1 MSTQPLLRFAQHL
14 RASDKSE
21 NTVEAY
27 LRDLRLFSEW
37 FESSNGEDMVPQTI
51 TPIDV
56 KEYKSYLLQVKR
68 FKPATVNRRLASISA
83 FCEWARKQAL
93 IEGNPAEGIAN
104 VQEVEMAPRWLT
116 RKEQY
121 ALLRAVQK
129 EGNRRDE
136 AVITL
141 LLHTGLRVSEASN
154 LRLSDIEISER
165 KGQIAVR
172 DGKGGKHRV
181 VPLNADVRRALAE
194 YLESRPE
201 AQHHYLFVGKQKGQ
215 LKPWGIQYVTSKYA
229 YLAKLD
235 NVTPHTLRHTF
246 GKNLVDAGVSL
257 DKVATLLGHKNLN
270 TTRIYTRPSGTDL
283 AQAVERLE
291 IK

>member
-1 MSTQPLLRFAQHL
+1 MSTRPLRRFAQYL
-14 RASDKSE
+14 RASDKSD

-27 LRDLRLFSEW
+27 LRDLRLFGEW
-37 FESSNGEDMVPQTI
+37 FQSSNGEEMTPEGI

-56 KEYKSYLLQVKR
+56 KEYKAYLLQVKR

-83 FCEWARKQAL
+83 FCAWATKQGLVEA
-93 IEGNPAEGIAN
+93 NPAERIGN
-104 VQEVEMAPRWLT
+104 VQEVELAPRWLT

-121 ALLRAVQK
+121 ALVRAVQK
-129 EGNRRDE
+129 DGNTRDE
-136 AVITL
+136 AVIML

-154 LRLSDIEISER
+154 LRLSDIEISQR
-165 KGQIAVR
+165 KGEVTVR

-201 AQHHYLFVGKQKGQ
+201 ALHDYVFVGKQKGQ
-215 LKPWGIQYVTSKYA
+215 LKPWGIQYVASKYA

-235 NVTPHTLRHTF
+235 SVTPHTLRHTF

-270 TTRIYTRPSGTDL
+270 TTRVYTRPSGADL
-283 AQAVERLE
+283 ATAVEKLE

>member
-1 MSTQPLLRFAQHL
+1 MSTELLVRFAQYL
-14 RASDKSE
+14 RASDRSE

-27 LRDLRLFSEW
+27 LRDLRLFREW
-37 FESSNGEDMVPQTI
+37 FESSNGDRMKPEGI

-56 KEYKSYLLQVKR
+56 KEYKTYLLHVKG

-83 FCEWARKQAL
+83 FCEWARRENL
-93 IEGNPAEGIAN
+93 LETNPREGIGN
-104 VQEVEMAPRWLT
+104 VQQVELAPRWLT

-129 EGNRRDE
+129 EGHPRDE
-136 AVITL
+136 AVIML
-141 LLHTGLRVSEASN
+141 LLHTGLRVGEASN

-165 KGQIAVR
+165 RGLVTVR
-172 DGKGGKHRV
+172 YGKGGKHRV
-181 VPLNADVRRALAE
+181 VPLNADARRALTT
-194 YLESRPE
+194 YLEVRP
-201 AQHHYLFVGKQKGQ
+201 AAAHDYLFVGKQSGR
-215 LKPWGIQYVTSKYA
+215 LKPWGIQYVASKYA
-229 YLAKLD
+229 YLARLD
-235 NVTPHTLRHTF
+235 HVTPHALRHTF

-270 TTRIYTRPSGTDL
+270 TTRLYTKPSNADL
-283 AQAVERLE
+283 AQAVEKLE

>member
-1 MSTQPLLRFAQHL
+1 MSTEPLLRFAQHL
-14 RASDKSE
+14 RASDRSK

-56 KEYKSYLLQVKR
+56 KEYKAYLLQVKR

-83 FCEWARKQAL
+83 FCEWAKEQSL
-93 IEGNPAEGIAN
+93 IEANPTEGIRN
-104 VQEVEMAPRWLT
+104 VKAVEMVPRWLT

-136 AVITL
+136 AVIML
-141 LLHTGLRVSEASN
+141 LLNTGLRVSEASG
-154 LRLSDIEISER
+154 LRLSDIEISQR
-165 KGQIAVR
+165 KGQVTVR

-181 VPLNADVRRALAE
+181 VPLNADVRKALAE
-194 YLESRPE
+194 YLDARPE
-201 AQHHYLFVGKQKGQ
+201 ARHDYLLVGKQRGQ

-235 NVTPHTLRHTF
+235 SVTPHTLRHTF

-283 AQAVERLE
+283 AQAVARLE
-291 IK
+291 IR